1 MQWLNTIVDSLIMR
15 HPEGDIVVSSGV
27 SPSGT
32 YHLGTLRE
40 VLTAEVI
47 AAEVRRRGRMAR
59 HIHVVDD
66 LDVFRKIP
74 VNVDASWEQYLGMP
88 LCDVP
93 SPDGKEGKSYADY
106 FLQDLVDA
114 INAMKL
120 DIEVVRASERYR
132 AGNYS
137 GAIETALEKVEI
149 IKDILR
155 EVSGREVDEQWTPI
169 QVLETGR
176 IKNRLYRII
185 DTANKTVT
193 YVGSDGKDAVA
204 SYADGHIKLAW
215 RVDWPAR
222 WAMLGVHAEPFGRD
236 HATKGGSYDTGKE
249 IVRQVY
255 GAEPPIPVPYHFIN
269 RVGET
274 KKMSKS
280 AGNVITAKELLTIL
294 PPEIVWFFLLR
305 SSPDK
310 QLFFGEGETLLRLFD
325 DFAAL
330 QAKTDRTASE
340 QQLLELCLLHVDVP
354 VVSNVPFSH
363 LVNTYQASLKD
374 PELTL
379 RTIGRSEYAATAAAQ
394 ADTIRRE
401 LAFIDNWLQHWAPNE
416 VKFEL
421 AEQIQKDEF
430 DENEVKLFTM
440 LAEKVA
446 AAPADA
452 DGEYFHLALYAA
464 KDALGMQPKAVFSA
478 LYRLLIGK
486 PNGPRAGWF
495 LSILPRDWLIRRLG
509 LDMAHS
515 DKRGKHE

>member
-1 MQWLNTIVDSLIMR
+1 MQWLQTIVDELLVR
-15 HPEGDIVVSSGV
+15 HPDGDIVVSSGV

-47 AAEVRRRGRMAR
+47 AAEVRRRGRSAR
-59 HIHVVDD
+59 HLHVVDD
-66 LDVFRKIP
+66 LDVFRKVP
-74 VNVDASWEQYLGMP
+74 VNVDASWDQYLGMP

-93 SPDGKEGKSYADY
+93 SPDGVAEKSYADY
-106 FLQDLVDA
+106 FLQDLLDS
-114 INAMKL
+114 IKSMNL
-120 DIEVVRASERYR
+120 DIEIVRAHERYR
-132 AGNYS
+132 AGAYVA
-137 GAIETALEKVEI
+137 GIETALEKVETV
-149 IKDILR
+149 KEILR
-155 EVSGREVDEQWTPI
+155 NISGRELDDQWTPI
-169 QVLETGR
+169 QVLEEGR
-176 IKNRLYRII
+176 IKNRLYRSI
-185 DTANKTVT
+185 DTASKTVT
-193 YVGSDGKDAVA
+193 YVGSDGADTAA
-204 SYADGHIKLAW
+204 SYGDGHIKLAW

-249 IVRQVY
+249 IVRDVY

-330 QAKTDRTASE
+330 QAKPDRTASE
-340 QQLLELCLLHVDVP
+340 QQLLELCLLHVDAP

-374 PELTL
+374 PALTL
-379 RTIGRSEYAATAAAQ
+379 RTIERSEYASTAATEAK
-394 ADTIRRE
+394 TIRRE
-401 LAFIDNWLQHWAPNE
+401 LAFIDRWLQQWAPDE

-421 AEQIQKDEF
+421 VTQPQQGDFNEDE
-430 DENEVKLFTM
+430 VRLFTI

-464 KDALGMQPKAVFSA
+464 KDELDMQPKDAFSA
-478 LYRLLIGK
+478 LYRLLIGQSK
-486 PNGPRAGWF
+486 GPRAGWF
-495 LSILPRDWLIRRLG
+495 LSILSRDWLIRRLG
-509 LDMAHS
+509 MDV
-515 DKRGKHE
+515 DKDEINDA